1 MIQAYITKPKVLA
14 LLAEFSPKKLNDLLS
29 PTSRQGKN
37 FAVFL
42 KQNPEANAI
51 IQQLLSEPEQS
62 SMSFGLFSS
71 SSSDGDEK
79 TADRAVNP
87 SKKG

>member
-1 MIQAYITKPKVLA
+1 
-14 LLAEFSPKKLNDLLS
+14 LNDLLS

-42 KQNPEANAI
+42 KQNAEANAI
-51 IQQLLSEPEQS
+51 IQQLLSEREQS
-62 SMSFGLFSS
+62 STSLGLFSSSAASS

-79 TADRAVNP
+79 TADRDVNP
-87 SKKG
+87 SKKV